1 MPKETAIQRAALSAP
16 EVAVYLG
23 IGRTA
28 AYDLMHMDG
37 FPAFRVSTGRGKGSM
52 RVMRAA
58 LDRWI
63 EQQSGAA
70 I

>member
-1 MPKETAIQRAALSAP
+1 MESKTAIQRAALSAP
-16 EVAVYLG
+16 EVAIYLG

-28 AYDLMHMDG
+28 AYDLMHAEG
-37 FPAFRVSTGRGKGSM
+37 FPSFRVSTGRGKGSM

-58 LDRWI
+58 LDRWVE
-63 EQQSGAA
+63 EQSEAS